1 MIKQFNQKPI
11 ACSKPMQELFFPNV
25 SSVVLVNIE
34 EWIFREI
41 ILYATEGL
49 VRKDVS
55 AWVNSGF
62 WSLENKGEKVADVE
76 QKKKRDK
83 KVRAS
88 SPAFKIQI

>member
-1 MIKQFNQKPI
+1 
-11 ACSKPMQELFFPNV
+11 MQELFFPNV